1 MARTTTPPKPPA
13 TPAARGG
20 KKPRTATTTRKPNYG
35 KRAARAGVHA
45 ATALATGTAIQ
56 TLDGLGYEKEAT
68 IATGVLAAGGLIAQI
83 ASDGEVA
90 AVLGTA
96 GNAALAVG
104 GGRAISREIVKRT
117 DRGRADRSAF
127 DEDWDPSF
135 DYERERERV
144 PANGAAAAHGY
155 HD

>member
-1 MARTTTPPKPPA
+1 MARTTPPRNPPA
-13 TPAARGG
+13 PASTR
-20 KKPRTATTTRKPNYG
+20 KKPRAATTTRKPNYG

-45 ATALATGTAIQ
+45 ATALATGTALQ

-68 IATGVLAAGGLIAQI
+68 IATGVLATGGLIAQI
-83 ASDGEVA
+83 VSDGEVA

-127 DEDWDPSF
+127 DEDWQQ
-135 DYERERERV
+135 DYEREYERV
-144 PANGAAAAHGY
+144 PANGAAAAQHGY